1 MAAATVSSMPSTTE
15 PTEAQELPPH
25 LTTASTQPSLVI
37 KHYTAQDLPLPSAT
51 RKAYEALAEKFKKKG
66 GFDDIRSQVWAK
78 FVESVRHIDFQL
90 PSIINLLT
98 HLSFRT
104 TKHK

>member
-1 MAAATVSSMPSTTE
+1 MAAAAVSSMPSATE
-15 PTEAQELPPH
+15 PAEALELPSQLP
-25 LTTASTQPSLVI
+25 TASSQPSLVI

-78 FVESVRHIDFQL
+78 FVESVRHLDSQM
-90 PSIINLLT
+90 T
-98 HLSFRT
+98 CLSSN
-104 TKHK
+104 H